1 VVRGEEELGVLV
13 RVWVGDFGDVGVG
26 VEASKFGVVVVAE
39 EPAVVAMEPACEGTV
54 SPRGPCSGL
63 HPS

>member
-1 VVRGEEELGVLV
+1 MLV

-39 EPAVVAMEPACEGTV
+39 EPAVVVMEPACECLVVVGGDGFSAGTLFL
-54 SPRGPCSGL
+54 GL